1 MNTEE
6 LDKALHECMGIIWK
20 AYRESVKAKSFKP
33 FNDCFPELYG
43 KYSDTQV
50 QLFIQGMGMA
60 LTPAAHRQIKGE
72 SSE

>member
-20 AYRESVKAKSFKP
+20 AYRESVKSKNFKP
-33 FNDCFPELYG
+33 FNDCFPALYE
-43 KYSDTQV
+43 KYSNTQV

-60 LTPAAHRQIKGE
+60 LTPAAYRQIKGE